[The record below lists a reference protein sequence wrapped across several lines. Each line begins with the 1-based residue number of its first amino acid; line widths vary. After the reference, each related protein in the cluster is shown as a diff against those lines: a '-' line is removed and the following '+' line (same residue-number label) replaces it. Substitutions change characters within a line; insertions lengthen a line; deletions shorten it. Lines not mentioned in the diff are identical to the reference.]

1 MVQLAIMAARNQLK
15 TLQVLQAGIVP
26 ADDVGGLRKRG
37 ARKSCGRT
45 CNKVRL
51 DGSNV
56 PASACMLKDLKR
68 ERAEACNKRKSST
81 KHQQG

>member
-1 MVQLAIMAARNQLK
+1 MAARNQFK
-15 TLQVLQAGIVP
+15 TLQALQAGIVP
-26 ADDVGGLRKRG
+26 ADDVGGLRKRD

-45 CNKVRL
+45 CDKVRL

-68 ERAEACNKRKSST
+68 ERAETCNKQEK
-81 KHQQG
+81 QD